1 MDLMNLPA
9 SLDTWLD
16 ECAIADEQAL
26 RNARQRAASV
36 QLESKLARMRET
48 CDVRLEE
55 HRKREAAKQDA
66 RVEKLRP
73 WWQRD

>member
-1 MDLMNLPA
+1 MNLPA
-9 SLDTWLD
+9 SLNVWLD
-16 ECAIADEQAL
+16 ECAAQDEQAL

-66 RVEKLRP
+66 RVSRQRF
-73 WWQRD
+73 WWEEGE